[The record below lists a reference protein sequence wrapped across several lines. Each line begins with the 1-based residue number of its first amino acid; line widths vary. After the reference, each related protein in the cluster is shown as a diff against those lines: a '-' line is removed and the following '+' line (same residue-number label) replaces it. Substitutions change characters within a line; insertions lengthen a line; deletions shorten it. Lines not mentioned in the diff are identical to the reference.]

1 MTNGAIRLL
10 LVEDNPADARLL
22 RETLAEL
29 ETLRCEV
36 GHAERLSEAV
46 MLLRAGPVDVVL
58 LDLSLPDSTGLDT
71 VRAIHREAGLT
82 PVVVMTGL
90 DDETLGVAAV
100 REGAQ
105 DYLVKGQA
113 DPRALARSIRYALER
128 AHIEQELVRY
138 RDHLEELVAQRTAAL
153 ETTNRILQEQM
164 FERAQAEEALEAVR
178 RRLMSEG
185 ERQRR
190 HIAAEL
196 HDSVGQGLVGAKLAL
211 GNLMATEKD
220 NLSPSAIDALT
231 RMMDTCML
239 ITREVRN
246 ISHGLYPPLLE
257 ALGLA
262 PSLKELTRTF
272 HGAAEIHIATPPE
285 MESLRFD
292 PDVEVAAFRI
302 VQEAVQNALRHSG
315 AVHVCVTVGYDNAN
329 LQLTVV
335 DDGAGF
341 DVHKAIGKGLGLL
354 SMRERA
360 LAVRGDLHITSRP
373 GETRVQARIPA
384 SPRKPEGKDQGS

>member
-1 MTNGAIRLL
+1 MTTGPLRIL

-22 RETLAEL
+22 RETVAEL
-29 ETLRCEV
+29 PGLHCEV
-36 GHAERLSEAV
+36 GHADRLSEAV
-46 MLLRAGPVDVVL
+46 TLIRAAPFDLVL

-71 VRAIHREAGLT
+71 VRAIHLEAGLT
-82 PVVVMTGL
+82 PIVVLTGT
-90 DDETLGVAAV
+90 DDETLGVASV

-113 DPRALARSIRYALER
+113 DTKMLARSIRYAIER
-128 AHIEQELVRY
+128 ARIEQELVRY

-164 FERAQAEEALEAVR
+164 LERAQAEQALAAAR
-178 RRLMSEG
+178 RRLMAES

-196 HDSVGQGLVGAKLAL
+196 HDSIGQELIGAKLAL
-211 GNLMATEKD
+211 GNLLAAQKD
-220 NLSPSAIDALT
+220 HLPPSAVDALT
-231 RMMDTCML
+231 HLMETCASV
-239 ITREVRN
+239 TREVRN
-246 ISHGLYPPLLE
+246 LSHGLYPPLLE

-262 PSLKELTRTF
+262 PSLNELAVALR
-272 HGAAEIHIATPPE
+272 GATDIRVSSPPR

-302 VQEAVQNALRHSG
+302 VQEAIQNALRHGG
-315 AVHVCVTVGYDNAN
+315 AAHIHVTLGYEDETLRLAI
-329 LQLTVV
+329 V

-341 DVHKAIGKGLGLL
+341 DVQKAVGQGLGLV

-360 LAVRGDLHITSRP
+360 SAVRGNLHITSRR
-373 GETRVQARIPA
+373 GETRVEARIPA
-384 SPRKPEGKDQGS
+384 PVPKPDARDSGS